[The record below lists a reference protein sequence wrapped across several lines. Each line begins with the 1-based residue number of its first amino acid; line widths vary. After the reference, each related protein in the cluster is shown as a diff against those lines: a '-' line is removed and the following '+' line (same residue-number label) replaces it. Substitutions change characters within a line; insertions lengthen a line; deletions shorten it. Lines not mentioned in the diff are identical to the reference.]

1 MRALLLLALLLG
13 ACAAAAAQAAGGAN
27 STAFVPRDDILLDCG
42 ATGPGND
49 TDGRMW
55 TADAGSKYAPPNS
68 LAAAASASGQ
78 DPSVPQVPYLTARV
92 STSPFTYSFPL
103 GPGRKFLR
111 LHFYPANYSNHDA
124 ADGLFSVS
132 VAIPGGQLTLLSNFS
147 AYQTAAA
154 ITYSYLIREFS
165 VNVVSSPDL
174 FDISTPNMVT
184 GDGNPQP
191 FSIDAGAAMQTMY
204 RLNVGGQA
212 ISPSKDTG
220 GYRSWD
226 DDSTYIFGSGFGV
239 SYPKDNNVTIT
250 YPSDVPEYVAPE
262 DVYATARSM
271 GPDKNVNLNYN
282 LTWLLQVDAG
292 FNYLVR
298 MHFCEIQYP
307 ITKPNQRVFDI
318 YINNQTAMKG
328 ADVITWATSVNGA
341 TTGIGSPVYQD
352 YVVTTVG
359 LGPMD
364 LWIALHPDVDTKPER
379 YDAIL
384 NGLEVFKLQLTNG
397 SLAGLNPIPTVE
409 PTADTTTKKSAVG
422 PIVGGVVG
430 GLVVLALGLCCF
442 FVICKRKRS
451 AGKDAGMSDGHS
463 GWLPLSL
470 YGNSHTSSSA
480 KSHTTGSYA
489 SSLPSN
495 LCRHFSFAEI
505 KAATNNF
512 DESLI
517 LGVGGFGKVYRGE
530 VDGGTT
536 KVAIKRGNP
545 LSEQGVHEFQT
556 EIEMLSKLRH
566 RHLVSLIGYC
576 EEKNEMILVYDYMAH
591 GTLREHLYKTQK
603 PPLTWRQ
610 RLDICIGAA
619 RGLHYLHTGAK
630 HTIIHRDVKTTNILL
645 DEKWVAKVSD
655 FGLSKTGPSMDHT
668 HVSTVVKGSFGYLDP
683 EYFRRQQLTEKSDV
697 YSFGVVLFEVLCAR
711 PALNPTLPK
720 EEVSLAEW
728 ALHCQKKGILDQIVD
743 PYLKG
748 KIAPQCFKKFAE
760 TAEKCVSDQGIDRPS
775 MGDVLWNL
783 EFALQ
788 MQESAEESGSLGCG
802 MSDEGTP
809 LVMVGKKDPND
820 PSIESSTTT
829 TTTTSISMGDQS
841 VASMDSDG
849 LTPSAVFS
857 QIMNPKGR
865 QIDMYKVVITSH
877 WIIGAERFKRANVV
891 GDTK

>member
-1 MRALLLLALLLG
+1 MRALLLLALLL
-13 ACAAAAAQAAGGAN
+13 AASAAAAAQAAGGRN

-42 ATGPGND
+42 AKGPGND

-55 TADAGSKYAPPNS
+55 AGDEGSKYAPPSN
-68 LAAAASASGQ
+68 LAAAAPASGQ

-92 STSPFTYSFPL
+92 SASPFTYSFPL

-111 LHFYPANYSNHDA
+111 LHFYPANYSNHDST
-124 ADGLFSVS
+124 DGLFSVS
-132 VAIPGGQLTLLSNFS
+132 VAIPGGKLTLLSNFS

-154 ITYSYLIREFS
+154 ITFSYLVREFS
-165 VNVVSSPDL
+165 VNVSSPTLDLTFTPEKGHPNAYAFVNGVEVVSSPDL
-174 FDISTPNMVT
+174 FNLATPNEVT
-184 GDGNPQP
+184 GDGNNQP
-191 FSIDAGAAMQTMY
+191 FPIDASTAMQTMY

-226 DDSTYIFGSGFGV
+226 DDSRYIFGAAFGV
-239 SYPKDNNVTIT
+239 SYPSDQNVTIT
-250 YPSDVPEYVAPE
+250 YPDSVPEYVAPV
-262 DVYATARSM
+262 DVYSTARSM

-282 LTWLLQVDAG
+282 LTWMLQVDAG
-292 FNYLVR
+292 FMYLVR

-307 ITKPNQRVFDI
+307 ITKVNQRVFDI
-318 YINNQTAMKG
+318 FINNQTAMKG
-328 ADVITWATSVNGA
+328 ADVITWAKNVNGA
-341 TTGIGSPVYQD
+341 TSGIGSPVYQD
-352 YVVTTVG
+352 YVVSTFG

-364 LWIALHPDVDTKPER
+364 LWIALHPDIDSKPER

-384 NGLEVFKLQLTNG
+384 NGLEVFKIQLSNG
-397 SLAGLNPIPTVE
+397 SLAGLNPIPSVE
-409 PTADTTTKKSAVG
+409 PTADGAAKKKSAVG

-430 GLVVLALGLCCF
+430 GLVVLALGYCF
-442 FVICKRKRS
+442 FVVCRRKRS

-480 KSHTTGSYA
+480 KSHATGSYA

-530 VDGGTT
+530 IDGGTT

-748 KIAPQCFKKFAE
+748 KIAPQCFKKFAQ

-865 QIDMYKVVITSH
+865 
-877 WIIGAERFKRANVV
+877 
-891 GDTK
+891 